1 MHVDCSIGGN
11 EAASD
16 NNEDGSK
23 NSRTWRGC
31 KGNATGA
38 TRGSPLLV

>member
-1 MHVDCSIGGN
+1 MHVDCSISGN

-23 NSRTWRGC
+23 NSRTRRGC
-31 KGNATGA
+31 KGHASGA